1 MESPLTFEERLELS
15 PSYFAW
21 NHLGLDL
28 YPWQVDT
35 LEKISRHGQ
44 GVMHGGEPTSLC
56 AANGSGK
63 TQRVIA
69 AAILWFMWRWPRGRC
84 PVTSGS
90 WMQVEKQ
97 LFPALH
103 AFRGHR
109 LFRDWQFNQTEIRT
123 PQGGQVVGFSTDN
136 AGRAEGWHPG
146 SGQDDDPVFY
156 VVDEA
161 KTVPD
166 GIFEAIGRCTLRFH
180 LLASSPG
187 APRGKFFRSHHQEAG
202 MHRAVRATSFDCP
215 HISREKIDRDCR
227 LYGEDHPLYRS
238 MHLAE
243 FTEDTERLVISAE
256 RLAKAIDGQPDST
269 VAAGETVAFC
279 DFAAGGDENVLAVR
293 NGNHARI
300 VAAWHDKD
308 TMQGVR
314 QFIRHFESEKLSPG
328 QIWGDA
334 DGLGTVMIDALAES
348 GWIINRFHGGQAAS
362 EKDEYANLIAE
373 VWHVGAREIER
384 GRVHLGQLDPITF
397 EQITTRKS
405 EWTDTGKL
413 RVESK
418 EKMRAAGIKSPDRAD
433 ALLGA
438 IACGSRIT
446 GAVSARDVMAAEHN
460 DFASGL
466 VTGW

>member
-1 MESPLTFEERLELS
+1 MENPLTLAQKLDLS
-15 PSYFAW
+15 PAYFAW
-21 NHLGLDL
+21 RHLGLDL
-28 YPWQVDT
+28 YGWQIDA
-35 LEKISRHGQ
+35 LEKISCRGQ
-44 GVMHGGEPTSLC
+44 GVMHGGPPTTLC

-63 TQRVIA
+63 TQHVIA
-69 AAILWFMWRWPRGRC
+69 ASILWFMNTFPRGRC

-103 AFRGHR
+103 AFRGHP
-109 LFRDWQFNQTEIRT
+109 LFRGWQFNQTEIRT
-123 PQGGQVVGFSTDN
+123 PQGGQVIGFSTDN

-146 SGQDDDPVFY
+146 AGQDEDPVFY

-202 MHRAVRATSFDCP
+202 MHRTVKATSFDCP
-215 HISREKIDRDCR
+215 HISPEKIERDRR
-227 LYGEDHPLYRS
+227 LYGDDHPLFRS

-243 FTEDTERLVISAE
+243 FTEDSERLVISAD
-256 RLAKAIDGQPDST
+256 RLTKALEAQPAAT

-293 NGNHARI
+293 KGNHARI
-300 VAAWHDKD
+300 VAAWREKD
-308 TMQGVR
+308 TIQAVR
-314 QFIRHFESEKLSPG
+314 QFVKHFNDEKLAPG
-328 QIWGDA
+328 HIWGDA
-334 DGLGTVMIDALAES
+334 DGLGTVMIDALAEA
-348 GWIINRFHGGQAAS
+348 GWRINRFHGGQAAS
-362 EKDEYANLIAE
+362 DKEEYANLIAE
-373 VWHVGAREIER
+373 VWHVGAGEIER
-384 GRVHLGQLDPITF
+384 GRIHLGQLDPVTF
-397 EQITTRKS
+397 EQLTTRKS

-418 EKMRAAGIKSPDRAD
+418 DKMRANGIKSPDRAD

-446 GAVSARDVMAAEHN
+446 GAVSARDLLPAEAS
-460 DFASGL
+460 DFGGL
-466 VTGW
+466 VTGF